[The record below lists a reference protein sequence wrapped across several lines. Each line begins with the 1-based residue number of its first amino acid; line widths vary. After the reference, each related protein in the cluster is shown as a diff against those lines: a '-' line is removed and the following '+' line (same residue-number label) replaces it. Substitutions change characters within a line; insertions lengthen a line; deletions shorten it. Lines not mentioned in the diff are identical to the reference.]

1 MTTPVCVRRRIRQ
14 LDRQGLSHREISRK
28 LGVSRTTVVKYANHG
43 DYSPKPLGSGHAG
56 RSLVDAGYSAVVDGW
71 PAADLRMPVKQR
83 HTATRVYERLV
94 AECGFTGSYS
104 SVQRWVKR
112 WRREHRM
119 ESDGFA
125 ELEWAPGSMQVD
137 FGQARLFSLFCA
149 HYGFEPRFCNPYSG
163 HGKGSVENA
172 VGFVRRNLMVP
183 MPSAESFQT
192 LTRVW
197 LDECERVAGSDH
209 YRHDVPVIELFEAEK
224 DHMLPLPGV
233 RFDPCDWRSVKADK
247 TGAVTI
253 DANRYPAGPKW
264 RSMRLQA
271 GVRVFEIELRG
282 PDGETI
288 TTLERIWG
296 HSAKTQVDPASLLA
310 IIARK
315 PRIWGESPIRND
327 FPETVRALLDRMDA
341 RTRSNLLDDI
351 RAVAADCGFA
361 ATVKAVETVI
371 NAGRTV
377 DRAAIGTCA
386 KRILEGAGTEG
397 GQDLKRYDKYMKEA
411 E

>member
-14 LDRQGLSHREISRK
+14 LDRQGLSHKEISRK

-163 HGKGSVENA
+163 HEKGSVENA

-288 TTLERIWG
+288 TTPERIWG

-315 PRIWGESPIRND
+315 PRIWGEGPIRND

-341 RTRSNLLDDI
+341 RTRSDLLDDI

-371 NAGRTV
+371 DAGRTV